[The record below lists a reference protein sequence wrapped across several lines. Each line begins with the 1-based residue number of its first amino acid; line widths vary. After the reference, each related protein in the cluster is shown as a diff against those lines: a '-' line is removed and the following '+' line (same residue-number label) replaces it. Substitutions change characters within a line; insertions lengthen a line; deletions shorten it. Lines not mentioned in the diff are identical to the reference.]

1 MSCSS
6 TAVCRTAVPP
16 ARPSATRTYLKMF
29 WRYATSNGIN
39 GDRNMIRE
47 AFDYKVETGTGKRNL
62 HPTEALAIL
71 SAARQGTDPL
81 LRWAPLVMH
90 TPAAG
95 SVSCWARP
103 RLPSN
108 SAKGFGVWRSKKSVP
123 RRAVNSDAEGARER
137 TSRSGSFRWRRR
149 CWSMPRR
156 LSGSST
162 LKNAPSPAEGSSHR
176 SITIWAV
183 LSFVTPKRSLA
194 TSGFVMKASTDV
206 AGRTGNALWS
216 ASRTCYSRGACSCNQ
231 P

>member
-1 MSCSS
+1 MLINRRLQNSGTTSKTIGNPDLPEDVLALCYFQ
-6 TAVCRTAVPP
+6 RHQR
-16 ARPSATRTYLKMF
+16 RPQNDPRGLRLQGRD
-29 WRYATSNGIN
+29 RYRQAQ
-39 GDRNMIRE
+39 
-47 AFDYKVETGTGKRNL
+47 F

-71 SAARQGTDPL
+71 SAARQETDPL

-108 SAKGFGVWRSKKSVP
+108 SATGFGVWRSRKGVP

-156 LSGSST
+156 LSGSNS

-176 SITIWAV
+176 SITIWTV

-206 AGRTGNALWS
+206 AARTGGALWS
-216 ASRTCYSRGACSCNQ
+216 ASRSCNSRGACSCNQ
-231 P
+231 T